1 MFKHVLI
8 PTDGSKVARK
18 AIKAGVALARDL
30 GAKVTAYYALET
42 VQPYVYG
49 DGYIINTATLKS
61 FEDRAREQGRRYLAE
76 VEKAAKAA
84 GVACDTV
91 MTKPGTP
98 AQGIVDA
105 ARRKKCDV
113 IFMASHGRG
122 EFATLVLGSV
132 TQKVLARSKI
142 PVLVFR

>member
-8 PTDGSKVARK
+8 PTDGSKVARR
-18 AIKAGVALARDL
+18 AIKAGVALAKEL
-30 GAKVTAYYALET
+30 GAKVTAYYAMET
-42 VQPYVYG
+42 FQPYVYSE
-49 DGYIINTATLKS
+49 GYIMNTATLRN
-61 FEDRAREQGRRYLAE
+61 FEEQARALGRKYLGE

-84 GVACDTV
+84 GVPCNSV
-91 MTKPGTP
+91 MSKPATP
-98 AQGIVDA
+98 AHGIVDA
-105 ARRKKCDV
+105 AKRKKCDV

-122 EFATLVLGSV
+122 EFASLVLGSV

>member
-8 PTDGSKVARK
+8 PTDGSKVARR
-18 AIKAGVALARDL
+18 AIKAGIALAKDL
-30 GAKVTAYYALET
+30 GAKVTAYYAMET
-42 VQPYVYG
+42 VQPYIYS
-49 DGYIINTATLKS
+49 DGYIINTATLRN
-61 FEDRAREQGRRYLAE
+61 FEQRARELGQKYIGE

-84 GVACDTV
+84 GVECDTL
-91 MTKPGTP
+91 MTKPATA

-105 ARRKKCDV
+105 AKRRRCDV

-122 EFATLVLGSV
+122 EFTALVLGSV
-132 TQKVLARSKI
+132 TQKVLARSRI